1 MLEPASEP
9 PLFRGRERVFFMGRT
24 RAGRASHRSFASPST
39 ILLSAVAL
47 LLLPGSGSGQ
57 VEPIHLNGIIITG
70 TPVPRMV
77 GTETSFV
84 TILEGEDLRTRGF
97 ARVTEALAE
106 VPGMVVLQNGS
117 YGSVSSN
124 FFRGAESDH
133 MKVLVDGIEVNQ
145 AGGSF
150 DFSGLLVSDVERI
163 EVARGPASAL
173 YGSDAMA
180 GVINVIT
187 RRGQGAPK
195 GSVSARGGSY
205 GRQEWTADLHG
216 GSSNASYSFSASHM
230 STDGILE
237 LNNQFRNT
245 SLSGAVFLTPDEKTR
260 IGLTGRYGDRVYHFP
275 TDGSGNVVDQN
286 AFSYGDEV
294 TLGIEASRMMTDR
307 LELKAVLRSYGWDG
321 GSDDQA
327 DGPTDNVGFFGYTSL
342 DTFQRTSVDLRA
354 NAQIF
359 NGSVLSVGAEVEEE
373 DQRSFS
379 ESLSEYGPSNSQST
393 NERSN
398 LGYYAHLASQRGN
411 WSGNLGARVEDNEQ
425 YGSFFTY
432 QAGLSYA
439 LSATG
444 TRFRGSLGTG
454 IKEPTFLETT
464 ATGFTVGNPELE
476 PEQSKVWELGLVQE
490 FGQDGATLSLTW
502 FNQTLEDLIQ
512 YTFLPPEPGGPNFY
526 NVAEARSRGV
536 EFEGSQPLGSF
547 VLTGGYTYLDT
558 EVLDAGFDEGE
569 GATFVEGE
577 ALIRRPR
584 HQLSLGGSY
593 RFHRGALS
601 GSIRS
606 VGDRFDRDFTGWPAI
621 PVTLERYT
629 LVGASAEVT
638 ILKAQGGRPG
648 FDLQLRGENLLGESY
663 QEVFGFQAPGRVIM
677 VGGRLTFGSL

>member
-1 MLEPASEP
+1 MLHKASAP
-9 PLFRGRERVFFMGRT
+9 HLFRGRERGFFMGRT
-24 RAGRASHRSFASPST
+24 RAGRASQRYFGFFF
-39 ILLSAVAL
+39 IVSAIAAL
-47 LLLPGSGSGQ
+47 LLPIPGWAQ
-57 VEPIHLNGIIITG
+57 TEPIQLEGIIITG
-70 TPVPRMV
+70 TPVPRTV
-77 GTETSFV
+77 GTEASFV
-84 TILEGEDLRTRGF
+84 TILEGDELRTKGF
-97 ARVTEALAE
+97 ARVTDALAE
-106 VPGMVVLQNGS
+106 VPGLVVLQSGS
-117 YGSVSSN
+117 YGSVSST

-133 MKVLVDGIEVNQ
+133 MKVLVDGVEVNQ

-187 RRGQGAPK
+187 RRGQGAPQ
-195 GSVSARGGSY
+195 GSVFVRGGNY

-216 GSSNASYSFSASHM
+216 GTPNTSYSFTASRI
-230 STDGILE
+230 SSDGILDF
-237 LNNQFRNT
+237 NNQFRST
-245 SLSGAVFLTPDEKTR
+245 SVSGSVFLTPDEKTR

-307 LELKAVLRSYGWDG
+307 LELRAVVRSYGWDG
-321 GSDDQA
+321 GSDDQS
-327 DGPTDNVGFFGYTSL
+327 DGPTDTSGFFGYTSL

-354 NAQIF
+354 NTQLFA
-359 NGSVLSVGAEVEEE
+359 GSVLSAGAEVEEE

-379 ESLSEYGPSNSQST
+379 ESLSEYGPSNSQSRH
-393 NERSN
+393 ERSN
-398 LGYYAHLASQRGN
+398 WGYYAHLTSQRGD

-439 LSATG
+439 LTATG
-444 TRFRGSLGTG
+444 TRFRGSFGTG

-464 ATGFTVGNPELE
+464 ATGFTVGNPDLD
-476 PEQSKVWELGLVQE
+476 PEQSKVWDLGLVQE
-490 FGQDGATLSLTW
+490 FGREGTSVSVTW

-536 EFEGSQPLGSF
+536 ELEGTFPLGPLAFS
-547 VLTGGYTYLDT
+547 GGYTYLDT

-577 ALIRRPR
+577 SLIRRPR
-584 HQLSLGGSY
+584 HQFSLGGSY
-593 RFHRGALS
+593 RFQRGTLS
-601 GSIRS
+601 GSVRT
-606 VGDRFDRDFTGWPAI
+606 VGERFDRDFTGWPAA
-621 PVTLERYT
+621 PVTLDRYT
-629 LVGASAEVT
+629 LVGASAEFT
-638 ILKAQGGRPG
+638 LLEAQGSRPG
-648 FDLQLRGENLLGESY
+648 FDLHLRGENLLDESY
-663 QEVFGFQAPGRVIM
+663 QEVFGFVAPGRVIL
-677 VGGRLTFGSL
+677 VGGRLTFGS